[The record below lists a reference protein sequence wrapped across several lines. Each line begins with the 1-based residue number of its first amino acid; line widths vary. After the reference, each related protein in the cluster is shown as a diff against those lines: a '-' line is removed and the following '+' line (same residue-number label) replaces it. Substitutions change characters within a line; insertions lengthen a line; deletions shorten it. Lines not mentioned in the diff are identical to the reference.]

1 MGPTNHWGRMVM
13 ADQDDID
20 AMFGGQPEAR
30 KAPQAELPEISAIY
44 DTEVEVSVVL
54 GTSTIRV
61 RDLLKLGRGAIV
73 ELDRKIDDL
82 SDIIVSGRM
91 VGRGEVTIVEDK
103 IAVTFRE
110 FARING

>member
-1 MGPTNHWGRMVM
+1 MGS
-13 ADQDDID
+13 QDDID
-20 AMFGGQPEAR
+20 AMFGGGGAGGGGGGGSRSQGTT
-30 KAPQAELPEISAIY
+30 ELSAIY

-91 VGRGEVTIVEDK
+91 VGRGEVTMVEDK
-103 IAVTFRE
+103 LAVTFRE
-110 FARING
+110 FARLNG

>member
-1 MGPTNHWGRMVM
+1 MAEQDETDAAPPRAPAPAASGRGRGK
-13 ADQDDID
+13 D
-20 AMFGGQPEAR
+20 ALA
-30 KAPQAELPEISAIY
+30 AIY

-91 VGRGEVTIVEDK
+91 VARGEVTIVEDK
-103 IAVTFRE
+103 LAVTFRE
-110 FARING
+110 FARVNT

>member
-1 MGPTNHWGRMVM
+1 M

-20 AMFGGQPEAR
+20 AMFNDGAEPRPEPL
-30 KAPQAELPEISAIY
+30 KPEPQKQAAMEPPEITAVY
-44 DTEVEVSVVL
+44 DTDVEMSVVL

-110 FARING
+110 FSRVTN

>member
-1 MGPTNHWGRMVM
+1 M

-20 AMFGGQPEAR
+20 AMFGEMGAAQPAKLKPE
-30 KAPQAELPEISAIY
+30 QMEISAVY

-54 GTSTIRV
+54 GTSNIRV

-82 SDIIVSGRM
+82 SDIIVSGRQ

-110 FARING
+110 FARSGGS

>member
-1 MGPTNHWGRMVM
+1 MSN
-13 ADQDDID
+13 QDDID
-20 AMFGGQPEAR
+20 AMFGGGGATMSSAPE
-30 KAPQAELPEISAIY
+30 LSAIY
-44 DTEVEVSVVL
+44 DTVVEVSVVL

-82 SDIIVSGRM
+82 SDIIVSGRT

-110 FARING
+110 FTRVNG

>member
-1 MGPTNHWGRMVM
+1 MP
-13 ADQDDID
+13 DQDDID
-20 AMFGGQPEAR
+20 AMFGDMADP
-30 KAPQAELPEISAIY
+30 APAAASDKDIAEITAVY

-54 GTSTIRV
+54 GTSIIRV

-91 VGRGEVTIVEDK
+91 VARGEVTIVEDK

-110 FARING
+110 FARSNS

>member
-1 MGPTNHWGRMVM
+1 MSN
-13 ADQDDID
+13 QDDID
-20 AMFGGQPEAR
+20 AMFDGGGSTMSATPE
-30 KAPQAELPEISAIY
+30 LSAIY
-44 DTEVEVSVVL
+44 DTVVEVSVVL

-82 SDIIVSGRM
+82 SDIIVSGRT

-110 FARING
+110 FTRVNG

>member
-1 MGPTNHWGRMVM
+1 M
-13 ADQDDID
+13 ADQDETEAAPAAPARPPQRPAAGRGRD
-20 AMFGGQPEAR
+20 AMA
-30 KAPQAELPEISAIY
+30 AIY

-91 VGRGEVTIVEDK
+91 VARGEVTIVEDK
-103 IAVTFRE
+103 LAVTFRE
-110 FARING
+110 FARVNT

>member
-1 MGPTNHWGRMVM
+1 M

-20 AMFGGQPEAR
+20 AMFNDGGD
-30 KAPQAELPEISAIY
+30 PQAPKPAPPPAPEPPEITAVY
-44 DTEVEVSVVL
+44 DTDVEMSVVL

-110 FARING
+110 FSRITS

>member
-1 MGPTNHWGRMVM
+1 MSN
-13 ADQDDID
+13 QDDID
-20 AMFGGQPEAR
+20 AMFGGSGGSSASSST
-30 KAPQAELPEISAIY
+30 ELSAIY
-44 DTEVEVSVVL
+44 DTAVEVSVVL

-82 SDIIVSGRM
+82 SDIIVSGRT

-110 FARING
+110 FTRANS

>member
-1 MGPTNHWGRMVM
+1 M

-20 AMFGGQPEAR
+20 AMFGEAAGAVTTTS
-30 KAPQAELPEISAIY
+30 KGSEITEMSAVY

-54 GTSTIRV
+54 GMSTIRV

-73 ELDRKIDDL
+73 ELDRRIDDL

-110 FARING
+110 FARISG

>member
-1 MGPTNHWGRMVM
+1 V
-13 ADQDDID
+13 
-20 AMFGGQPEAR
+20 
-30 KAPQAELPEISAIY
+30 
-44 DTEVEVSVVL
+44 VEVSVVL

-82 SDIIVSGRM
+82 SDIIVSGRT

-110 FARING
+110 FTRVNG